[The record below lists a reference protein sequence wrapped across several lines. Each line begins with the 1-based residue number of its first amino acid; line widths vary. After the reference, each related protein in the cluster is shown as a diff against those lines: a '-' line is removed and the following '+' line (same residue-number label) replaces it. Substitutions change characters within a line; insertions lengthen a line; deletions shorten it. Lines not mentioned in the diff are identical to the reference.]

1 MHRSVFH
8 IRLKNFELQAERIMD
23 ATLQT
28 RPVAILSSQQQNGT
42 IIALSEEAREEGLFQ
57 GMRLSQTRKMSHSAL
72 LLPYNQSLYTRLNH
86 YLYTTISRFTPI
98 VEPADF
104 GHFFLDMSGMGR
116 IYPDFKQAGSALV
129 RTIRD
134 RTSME
139 SLIGISTNK
148 LISSISTSVVPE
160 TIYQVFFGDEF
171 HFLSP
176 LHSPVLPVVRFP
188 SVQKLV
194 RFLFLDRIGDIQ
206 KVVEQPIDARA
217 LFGEHAR
224 RLSCEARGE
233 DTAAVRPPTLR
244 DHLVEQIVLPE
255 DTNNENTLRAVVRSL
270 AEQAAFQLRK
280 RRQIADYVKL
290 EIHYTD
296 GLKNA
301 RTGNLPGNTDAAV
314 VRVCQQLFNLANYR
328 RNRIRTVV
336 LDVTHF
342 TPWAPQTNLFPTAEM
357 KHSALSQALDRIRRK
372 HGFQSIHSAAALG
385 IIGST

>member
-1 MHRSVFH
+1 MVSCS
-8 IRLKNFELQAERIMD
+8 LNNFELQAERIID
-23 ATLQT
+23 ATLRT
-28 RPVAILSSQQQNGT
+28 RPVAVLSSQQQDGT

-57 GMRLSQTRKMSHSAL
+57 GMRLSQARKMSHSAL

-98 VEPADF
+98 VEPAGF

-116 IYPDFKQAGSALV
+116 IYPNFKQAGSALA
-129 RTIRD
+129 RTISD

-148 LISSISTSVVPE
+148 LVSSISTSVVPE
-160 TIYQVFFGDEF
+160 TIYQVFFGDEPR
-171 HFLSP
+171 FLSP
-176 LHSPVLPVVRFP
+176 LHSPALPVVRFP

-194 RFLFLDRIGDIQ
+194 QFLFLDRIGDIQ
-206 KVVEQPIDARA
+206 KVIKQPVDTRA

-224 RLSCEARGE
+224 RLSREARGE

-244 DHLVEQIVLPE
+244 DHLIEQIVLPE
-255 DTNNENTLRAVVRSL
+255 DTNDENTLRAVVRSL
-270 AEQAAFQLRK
+270 AEQVAFQLRK
-280 RRQIADYVKL
+280 RRQLARHVKL

-301 RTGNLPGNTDAAV
+301 RTGTLPGNTDAAV
-314 VRVCQQLFNLANYR
+314 IRICRQLFNLANYR

-357 KHSALSQALDRIRRK
+357 KNSALSQALDRIRRK

-385 IIGST
+385 TVGST

>member
-1 MHRSVFH
+1 
-8 IRLKNFELQAERIMD
+8 
-23 ATLQT
+23 
-28 RPVAILSSQQQNGT
+28 
-42 IIALSEEAREEGLFQ
+42 
-57 GMRLSQTRKMSHSAL
+57 
-72 LLPYNQSLYTRLNH
+72 
-86 YLYTTISRFTPI
+86 
-98 VEPADF
+98 
-104 GHFFLDMSGMGR
+104 
-116 IYPDFKQAGSALV
+116 
-129 RTIRD
+129 
-134 RTSME
+134 
-139 SLIGISTNK
+139 
-148 LISSISTSVVPE
+148 
-160 TIYQVFFGDEF
+160 
-171 HFLSP
+171 
-176 LHSPVLPVVRFP
+176 
-188 SVQKLV
+188 
-194 RFLFLDRIGDIQ
+194 
-206 KVVEQPIDARA
+206 
-217 LFGEHAR
+217 
-224 RLSCEARGE
+224 
-233 DTAAVRPPTLR
+233 VRPPTLR

-280 RRQIADYVKL
+280 RRQLARYVKL

-314 VRVCQQLFNLANYR
+314 VQVCQQLFNLANYR